1 LNKNYKYGCLYIEVI
16 MGAVVA
22 VVKPVLLQ
30 IATHP
35 AVKNLVI
42 SLLEKYVKS
51 TDNSI
56 DDQILTKRTE
66 ANGILDFVQLF
77 LRTVLN
83 KGPKN

>member
-1 LNKNYKYGCLYIEVI
+1 

-22 VVKPVLLQ
+22 VVKPILLQ

-42 SLLEKYVKS
+42 SLLEKYVDS

-56 DDQILTKRTE
+56 DNEILKVVKE
-66 ANGILDFVQLF
+66 LLF
-77 LRTVLN
+77 KPQVE
-83 KGPKN
+83 G

>member
-1 LNKNYKYGCLYIEVI
+1 

-22 VVKPVLLQ
+22 VVKPILLQ

-51 TDNSI
+51 TDNSV
-56 DDQILTKRTE
+56 DDVLFATVKE
-66 ANGILDFVQLF
+66 ALF
-77 LRTVLN
+77 
-83 KGPKN
+83 KPQA

>member
-1 LNKNYKYGCLYIEVI
+1 

-22 VVKPVLLQ
+22 VVKPLLIQ

-42 SLLEKYVKS
+42 SLLEKYVES

-56 DDQILTKRTE
+56 DNQILETIKV
-66 ANGILDFVQLF
+66 LLF
-77 LRTVLN
+77 
-83 KGPKN
+83 KAEEPKAE

>member
-1 LNKNYKYGCLYIEVI
+1 

-22 VVKPVLLQ
+22 VVKPLLIQ

-42 SLLEKYVKS
+42 SLLEKYVDS

-56 DDQILTKRTE
+56 DDQILETIKV
-66 ANGILDFVQLF
+66 LLF
-77 LRTVLN
+77 
-83 KGPKN
+83 KAEEPKAE